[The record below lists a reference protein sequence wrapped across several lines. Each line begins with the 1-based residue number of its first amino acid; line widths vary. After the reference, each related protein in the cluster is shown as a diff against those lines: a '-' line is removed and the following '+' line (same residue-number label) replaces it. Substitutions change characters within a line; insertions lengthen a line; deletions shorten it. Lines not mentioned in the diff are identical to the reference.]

1 MKRNSLCKLLVMSS
15 LVLASTGVANAQTAS
30 NGLLEREDGVYLRC
44 AMCGTIDSIT
54 QNVGNQ
60 SGGSAGATI
69 AGSVVGGLVG
79 NRVGGGRGRRAAT
92 VAGVA
97 AGGAIGNSA
106 SSNNQPSR
114 STVRVNLGRGSFMN
128 VSVDDASDLRV
139 GDMVEV
145 DSNGNV
151 IRLR

>member
-1 MKRNSLCKLLVMSS
+1 MKNSTLYKVIAMSA
-15 LVLASTGVANAQTAS
+15 LALAGTSVANAQTAN

-44 AMCGTIDSIT
+44 AMCGTIESIT

-97 AGGAIGNSA
+97 AGGAIGNQASA
-106 SSNNQPSR
+106 ANQPAR
-114 STVRVNLGRGSFMN
+114 STVRVNLGRGSFIN
-128 VSVDDASDLRV
+128 VSVDDASELRV

-151 IRLR
+151 TRLR